1 MSLRLEP
8 EQNCKLGLNH
18 KKLKKKNEDNSYRLT
33 LLKRGKNLQI
43 WDSERLKT
51 EQTMGIG
58 WKCYVLSLEVIM
70 YVASWRKLMRI
81 RCSCDMHWAKV
92 INLVMK
98 CLFQKPVASKYH
110 PTENMLLLNIFW
122 AWLVYFKIERNSN

>member
-1 MSLRLEP
+1 MSQKINNNYLNSLNKLNDQISYQKPMTSYVEKRKSLFKMVSLRLEP

-70 YVASWRKLMRI
+70 YVAS
-81 RCSCDMHWAKV
+81 
-92 INLVMK
+92 
-98 CLFQKPVASKYH
+98 
-110 PTENMLLLNIFW
+110 
-122 AWLVYFKIERNSN
+122 